1 MTFFLVEKVRKKP
14 MKNAVIIEHNE
25 LVVERF
31 RDDIRQLIVF
41 YGIISA
47 NWFIH
52 ILKPDYF
59 LITITP

>member
-1 MTFFLVEKVRKKP
+1 

-41 YGIISA
+41 CGIISA